1 MLAEAGCPEPMDE
14 TFLGDERAVDP
25 RQQEA
30 LNAEKYHQASLS
42 PKTQPIHDLQEKN
55 LKN

>member
-14 TFLGDERAVDP
+14 TFLGHERAVDP

-42 PKTQPIHDLQEKN
+42 PKTQPIHDLREKN